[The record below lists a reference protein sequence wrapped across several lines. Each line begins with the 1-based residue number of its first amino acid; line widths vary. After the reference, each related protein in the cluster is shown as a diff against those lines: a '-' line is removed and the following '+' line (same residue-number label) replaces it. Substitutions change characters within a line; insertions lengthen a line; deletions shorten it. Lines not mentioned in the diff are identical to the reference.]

1 MVKVDTSKVKKWMI
15 LEIDG
20 KLARVVETAHTH
32 MGRWGATDTYKLKDI
47 VSWKTTIFTCNA
59 WTILEQAE
67 VQNMSAVFLYSA
79 WDTYTFMENDTWEM
93 YDLDREKIDDVVDY
107 LKENLDV
114 YLTVFKGEVLWVILP
129 PTVSYVITATVPGVK
144 WNRMQAGTKPATIET
159 WLEIQVPLHK
169 NEWDTV
175 VVNTVTWEAS

>member
-1 MVKVDTSKVKKWMI
+1 MVKVDTSKVKKGMI

-59 WTILEQAE
+59 GTILEQAE
-67 VQNMSAVFLYSA
+67 VQNMAAVFLYSA
-79 WDTYTFMENDTWEM
+79 GDTYTFMENDTWEM

-129 PTVSYVITATVPGVK
+129 TTVSYVITSTVPGVK

-159 WLEIQVPLHK
+159 WLEVQVPLHK

-175 VVNTVTWEAS
+175 IINTVTWEAS